1 MVHVLYKDAA
11 WEVCD
16 DFERLCQEHIRLY
29 VRSVERRCSEIR
41 EKVGEAEKSG
51 VDWTS
56 SLHGQLRQHV
66 SELRGREDKLDQLS
80 LTKDPIKFLQ
90 VMIIVVAFGNVNY
103 TILCLIF
110 VSEL

>member
-1 MVHVLYKDAA
+1 M
-11 WEVCD
+11 
-16 DFERLCQEHIRLY
+16 
-29 VRSVERRCSEIR
+29 R

-56 SLHGQLRQHV
+56 SLHGQLRRHV

-90 VMIIVVAFGNVNY
+90 VTIVVVAFGTVGCI
-103 TILCLIF
+103 ILCLFI
-110 VSEL
+110 VSKL